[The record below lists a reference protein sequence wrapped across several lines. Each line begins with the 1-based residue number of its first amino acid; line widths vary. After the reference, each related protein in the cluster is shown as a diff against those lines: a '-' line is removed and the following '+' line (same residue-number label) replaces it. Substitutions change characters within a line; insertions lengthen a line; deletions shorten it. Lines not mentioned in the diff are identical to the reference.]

1 MDILKKVLLFLGLFL
16 LLAVPNYAI
25 PHFENEYITPKY
37 ASSLYGQYYYKDLSG
52 AVDWYWATPSFE
64 NNGGYYDIFDYGE
77 TVTFEI
83 TINTSLTGDLYLG
96 IVHQNQT
103 GDYEVSYYLV
113 KASSSYNNLRVS
125 KDVQLPNTW
134 HGATYYYWTLYSGG
148 NYYYSNIYHFFIK
161 GSILED
167 WQYRRILTVTTT
179 KSMKNG
185 TFEFEINDSDFYSNS
200 KTFYVSDDCD
210 YCLSGTTT
218 DIVITNTDLTKAY
231 PYFINKYK
239 GGYYEYN
246 QNSSN
251 STLIDVWVNED
262 ATTKNLYVYYGFERL
277 PDDATA
283 SLFGMNDGH
292 TLDWQSDEP
301 NNPFTLHQIFSDY
314 RWSEDFF
321 KDFHNTSYVGT
332 YYRGDKLK
340 VQTSSIS
347 FYLLENSVTKT
358 YFEFDLNG
366 CPDEYMGTCGN
377 IEFSYN
383 STNLIAKYSG
393 YPGSY
398 PNDQF
403 YFRIYNESNN
413 YSQYTYPYGENYLF
427 LPTYLEFNG
436 THRIIYNE
444 YNDKQANISATSNIK
459 IYKIKINSPSY
470 YAMGTYYLPVYF
482 YNYYELPD
490 ITNTFDVGNQS
501 LNDYAIVNFE
511 SMYEYST
518 FINDLWIG
526 GIISTDSKGTII
538 CYDMDNNVLGS
549 IKTPETSTVQ
559 SYEITFPYTISN
571 QTDFLNRNDF
581 NYTCKFVSDL
591 GYEEYSDNLTITFE
605 DNRIYLS
612 SILPDTQENYT
623 SQYVATQI
631 QSELNYTNTTTD
643 FYVRIYQVNC
653 LKTNE
658 DGECL
663 DYDFNYKVL
672 DYNDTNISSTYLY
685 DEIQT
690 LNKGN
695 WYVIN
700 YKYCRDGECKSTATR
715 IFYVAEEEEIELPP
729 EEYIDWNDTNITENK
744 EFMDKMFWGNPLN
757 YLSSFVYQ
765 NYVVPNCDSTVQTI
779 FLYVFTVFWNFLFI
793 LLMIAVSVY
802 MRVQN
807 LTLTA
812 GVVLAVAIF
821 FSYLGWISIS
831 VTTLLILSIVGVV
844 LYLKKRGE

>member
-25 PHFENEYITPKY
+25 PHFDNEYITPKY

-64 NNGGYYDIFDYGE
+64 SNGGYYDIFDYGE

-96 IVHQNQT
+96 IAHQNQT

-262 ATTKNLYVYYGFERL
+262 ATSKNLYVYYGFERL

-301 NNPFTLHQIFSDY
+301 NNPFTVHQIFSDY
-314 RWSEDFF
+314 RWTRDMFGDLFNVTWGILSYSRGNYVRCQGVFSGESMYIYPF
-321 KDFHNTSYVGT
+321 KNKIKELYYDYSYSSSCTASYCNGGIIFRNHDLQPSIYHKK
-332 YYRGDKLK
+332 YYSGGLVNYERLYNFSSNYISADVDGSDKHLF
-340 VQTSSIS
+340 T
-347 FYLLENSVTKT
+347 
-358 YFEFDLNG
+358 
-366 CPDEYMGTCGN
+366 
-377 IEFSYN
+377 N
-383 STNLIAKYSG
+383 STNLCLDTSCI
-393 YPGSY
+393 SY
-398 PNDQF
+398 
-403 YFRIYNESNN
+403 
-413 YSQYTYPYGENYLF
+413 
-427 LPTYLEFNG
+427 
-436 THRIIYNE
+436 
-444 YNDKQANISATSNIK
+444 
-459 IYKIKINSPSY
+459 INSTFDIYRIGDFRCDY
-470 YAMGTYYLPVYF
+470 YRHSTLG
-482 YNYYELPD
+482 NYYELPD

-581 NYTCKFVSDL
+581 NYTCKFVSNL
-591 GYEEYSDNLTITFE
+591 GYEEYSDNYTITFE

-631 QSELNYTNTTTD
+631 QSELNYTNITTD

-690 LNKGN
+690 LDKGN

-844 LYLKKRGE
+844 LYLKKRG

>member
-16 LLAVPNYAI
+16 LLAVPNYAT

-37 ASSLYGQYYYKDLSG
+37 ASYMYGQYYYKDLSG

-64 NNGGYYDIFDYGE
+64 SNGGYYDIFDYGE
-77 TVTFEI
+77 TVNFQI
-83 TINTSLTGDLYLG
+83 TINTSLTGDLYLW
-96 IVHQNQT
+96 IAHQNQE
-103 GDYEVSYYLV
+103 GEYEVSYYLV
-113 KASSSYNNLRVS
+113 KISSSYNNLRVS
-125 KDVQLPNTW
+125 KEVQLPNTW

-148 NYYYSNIYHFFIK
+148 NYYYSNIYHFFLK

-167 WQYRRILTVTTT
+167 WQYKRSLTISTT

-185 TFEFEINDSDFYSNS
+185 TFEFEINDTDFYSNS
-200 KTFYVSDDCD
+200 KTFYISDDCD
-210 YCLSGTTT
+210 YCLAGTTT
-218 DIVITNTDLTKAY
+218 DIIITNTDLTKAY

-262 ATTKNLYVYYGFERL
+262 TTAKNFYVFYGFERL

-283 SLFGMNDGH
+283 SLFGKNDGH
-292 TLDWQSDEP
+292 NLDWQSDEP
-301 NNPFTLHQIFSDY
+301 NNPFTVHQIFSDW
-314 RWSEDFF
+314 RWNYSYIPFNYSGGTY
-321 KDFHNTSYVGT
+321 HRSSYVESGT
-332 YYRGDKLK
+332 VSLFDNNLSEFYFKIYQAGGLSITSIIFTDDEEDLIKRSGYYA
-340 VQTSSIS
+340 TI
-347 FYLLENSVTKT
+347 YL
-358 YFEFDLNG
+358 
-366 CPDEYMGTCGN
+366 
-377 IEFSYN
+377 YN
-383 STNLIAKYSG
+383 ST
-393 YPGSY
+393 GSY
-398 PNDQF
+398 VYHDF
-403 YFRIYNESNN
+403 GWGGYYNCHFK
-413 YSQYTYPYGENYLF
+413 Y
-427 LPTYLEFNG
+427 NG
-436 THRIIYNE
+436 THRTL
-444 YNDKQANISATSNIK
+444 NISGTLLSISDSKDYVNAKKISLSSDTRDRMYWIK
-459 IYKIKINSPSY
+459 
-470 YAMGTYYLPVYF
+470 
-482 YNYYELPD
+482 ELSD
-490 ITNTFDVGNQS
+490 ITDNYNLGNQT

-526 GIISTDSKGTII
+526 GIISTDTEGTII

-559 SYEITFPYTISN
+559 SYEITFPYLLEN
-571 QTDFLNRNDF
+571 QTDFLNRSDF

-591 GYEEYSDNLTITFE
+591 GYEEYSDNYTITFE

-612 SILPDTQENYT
+612 SILPDTQQNYT

-631 QSELNYTNTTTD
+631 QSELNYTNITTD
-643 FYVRIYQVNC
+643 FYVMIYQVNC
-653 LKTNE
+653 IKTNE
-658 DGECL
+658 DGNCL
-663 DYDFNYKVL
+663 DYDFNYQVL
-672 DYNDTNISSTYLY
+672 NWSDTNISSSYLY
-685 DEIQT
+685 DEVQT

-700 YKYCRDGECKSTATR
+700 YKYCRDGECRSTATR

-765 NYVVPNCDSTVQTI
+765 NYVVPNCDSTVQRI

-793 LLMIAVSVY
+793 LLMIAISVY

-807 LTLTA
+807 LTLTL

-831 VTTLLILSIVGVV
+831 VTTLLILSIAGLV
-844 LYLKKRGE
+844 LYLKKRGG

>member
-1 MDILKKVLLFLGLFL
+1 MDILKKVLLFLGLFI

-25 PHFENEYITPKY
+25 PHFDNEYITPKY
-37 ASSLYGQYYYKDLSG
+37 GSFLNGQYYYKDISG
-52 AVDWYWATPSFE
+52 AVEWYWATPSFE

-77 TVTFEI
+77 TVNFQI
-83 TINTSLTGDLYLG
+83 TINTSLTGDLYLW

-103 GDYEVSYYLV
+103 GDYEFSYYLV

-125 KDVQLPNTW
+125 KDVQIPNTW

-185 TFEFEINDSDFYSNS
+185 TFEFEINDTDFYSNS
-200 KTFYVSDDCD
+200 KTFYVSDDCE

-246 QNSSN
+246 QNTSN
-251 STLIDVWVNED
+251 QTLIDVWINED

-283 SLFGMNDGH
+283 SLFGMNTGH
-292 TLDWQSDEP
+292 ILDWQSDEP
-301 NNPFTLHQIFSDY
+301 NNPYTIHQIFSDY
-314 RWSEDFF
+314 RWTRSMFSDLFNATVHATCYSRGNNICSAEGVATAKVYPF
-321 KDFHNTSYVGT
+321 KNELKEMYYTYWYSGGCNYWYCGNGITFKNHN
-332 YYRGDKLK
+332 L
-340 VQTSSIS
+340 QTSVYHSRYYS
-347 FYLLENSVTKT
+347 GGSH
-358 YFEFDLNG
+358 
-366 CPDEYMGTCGN
+366 N
-377 IEFSYN
+377 IERLYNFSSSYISANVDGSNKHLFTNTTHLCLDSSCISYAN
-383 STNLIAKYSG
+383 STF
-393 YPGSY
+393 
-398 PNDQF
+398 D
-403 YFRIYNESNN
+403 
-413 YSQYTYPYGENYLF
+413 
-427 LPTYLEFNG
+427 
-436 THRIIYNE
+436 
-444 YNDKQANISATSNIK
+444 
-459 IYKIKINSPSY
+459 IYKIDGIRSDG
-470 YAMGTYYLPVYF
+470 GTTSTLGK
-482 YNYYELPD
+482 YYELAD
-490 ITNTFDVGNQS
+490 ITDYYNLGNQS

-511 SMYEYST
+511 NMNEYST

-538 CYDMDNNVLGS
+538 CYDTDNNVLGS
-549 IKTPETSTVQ
+549 IKTPETATVQ

-631 QSELNYTNTTTD
+631 QSELNYTNITTD
-643 FYVRIYQVNC
+643 FYVMIYQVNC
-653 LKTNE
+653 IKTNE

-663 DYDFNYKVL
+663 DYDFNYQVL
-672 DYNDTNISSTYLY
+672 NWSDTNISSTYLY
-685 DEIQT
+685 DEVQT

-700 YKYCRDGECKSTATR
+700 YKYCRDGECRSTAMR

-729 EEYIDWNDTNITENK
+729 EEYIDWNDTNIIENK

-757 YLSSFVYQ
+757 YLSSFIYQ

-793 LLMIAVSVY
+793 LLMIAISVY

>member
-1 MDILKKVLLFLGLFL
+1 MDTFKKVLLFLGLFL

-25 PHFENEYITPKY
+25 PHFDNEYITPKY
-37 ASSLYGQYYYKDLSG
+37 GSFLNGQYYYKDISG
-52 AVDWYWATPSFE
+52 AVEWYWATPSFE

-77 TVTFEI
+77 TVNFQI
-83 TINTSLTGDLYLG
+83 TINTSLTGDLYLW
-96 IVHQNQT
+96 IAHQNQT
-103 GDYEVSYYLV
+103 GDYEFSYYLV
-113 KASSSYNNLRVS
+113 KASSSYNNIRVS
-125 KDVQLPNTW
+125 KDVQIPNTW

-167 WQYRRILTVTTT
+167 WQYRRILTATTT

-185 TFEFEINDSDFYSNS
+185 TFEFEINDTDFYSNS
-200 KTFYVSDDCD
+200 KTFYVSDDCE

-262 ATTKNLYVYYGFERL
+262 ITSKNIYVYYGFERL
-277 PDDATA
+277 PDDATT
-283 SLFGMNDGH
+283 SLFGKNDGH
-292 TLDWQSDEP
+292 ILDWQSDEP
-301 NNPFTLHQIFSDY
+301 NNPFTVHQIFSDW
-314 RWSEDFF
+314 RWNSSYTPFYYSGGIYHRGSNVESGTVSLFDNNLSEFYFKIYQAGGSTLTSIIFTDDEEDFI
-321 KDFHNTSYVGT
+321 KRVGYYV
-332 YYRGDKLK
+332 YIKL
-340 VQTSSIS
+340 
-347 FYLLENSVTKT
+347 
-358 YFEFDLNG
+358 
-366 CPDEYMGTCGN
+366 
-377 IEFSYN
+377 YN
-383 STNLIAKYSG
+383 STGNYVQHNFEWG
-393 YPGSY
+393 GSY
-398 PNDQF
+398 
-403 YFRIYNESNN
+403 YNCHFK
-413 YSQYTYPYGENYLF
+413 Y
-427 LPTYLEFNG
+427 NG
-436 THRIIYNE
+436 TH
-444 YNDKQANISATSNIK
+444 KTLNISGTLLSIADNKNYVNAKKISLSSNTRDKMYWIK
-459 IYKIKINSPSY
+459 
-470 YAMGTYYLPVYF
+470 
-482 YNYYELPD
+482 ELLD
-490 ITNTFDVGNQS
+490 ITDTFDLGNQS

-511 SMYEYST
+511 DMNEYST

-526 GIISTDSKGTII
+526 GIIGTDSKGTII

-549 IKTPETSTVQ
+549 IKTPETATVQ

-581 NYTCKFVSDL
+581 NYTCKFISDL

-631 QSELNYTNTTTD
+631 QSELNYTNITTD
-643 FYVRIYQVNC
+643 FYVGIYQVDC

-690 LNKGN
+690 LDKGN

-700 YKYCRDGECKSTATR
+700 YKYCRDGECRSTATR
-715 IFYVAEEEEIELPP
+715 IFYVAEEEIELPP
-729 EEYIDWNDTNITENK
+729 ETYIDWNDTNIMENK

-793 LLMIAVSVY
+793 LLMIAISVY

-844 LYLKKRGE
+844 LYLKKRGG